1 MQAAGGRRRRKGGGM
16 SMRFT
21 VLASGSGGNASL
33 LEVSGFGLLL
43 DAGLGPRQLAARLA
57 AAGSSWSAVH
67 ALLLTHTHSDHWH
80 DRTFAQLHRR
90 NLPVYCHAGHHADL
104 DACSPAFTA
113 LHAANLIRTFDAG
126 EELSLAPGLCCRA
139 LPISHD
145 AGATFGFRFEAAPDL
160 FGCTCSLA
168 YLADLGCW
176 DDALATALADVDLL
190 ALEFNHD
197 VALEYASGRS
207 ARLIA
212 RVLGDGGHLSN
223 EQAAGLLR
231 EVLRR
236 SGAGRLKYVV
246 QLHLSRECNRPHL
259 ALAAA
264 RAVLDELKYKAEVH
278 TARQDEPGM
287 TLHIGGGAATPRR
300 RGAGT
305 RRPRRSAGEKRF
317 VQPWLPGWDVD
328 EAG

>member
-1 MQAAGGRRRRKGGGM
+1 M

-33 LEVSGFGLLL
+33 LEVGGFGLLL
-43 DAGLGPRQLAARLA
+43 DAGLGPRQLAARLT
-57 AAGSSWSAVH
+57 AAGSSWNAVH

-80 DRTFAQLHRR
+80 DRTFAHLHRR
-90 NLPVYCHAGHHADL
+90 QLPIYCHAGHHAAL
-104 DACSPAFTA
+104 DAYSPAFTA
-113 LHAANLIRTFDAG
+113 LRAANLVRPFEAG
-126 EELSLAPGLCCRA
+126 ESVVLAPGLHCRA

-160 FGCTCSLA
+160 FGGTCSLA

-176 DDALATALADVDLL
+176 DDALASALADVDVL

-223 EQAAGLLR
+223 DQAAGLLR
-231 EVLRR
+231 DVLRR
-236 SGAGRLKYVV
+236 SEPGRLKYVV
-246 QLHLSRECNRPHL
+246 QLHLSRDCNRPHI
-259 ALAAA
+259 AFAAA
-264 RAVLDELKYKAEVH
+264 RAVLDELKHEAEVH
-278 TARQDEPGM
+278 TASQDEPGA
-287 TLHIGGGAATPRR
+287 TLQIGAAVPRR
-300 RGAGT
+300 RASGPRGP
-305 RRPRRSAGEKRF
+305 RRPRAERTF
-317 VQPWLPGWDVD
+317 VQTWLPGWEDGATGV
-328 EAG
+328 A

>member
-1 MQAAGGRRRRKGGGM
+1 MA
-16 SMRFT
+16 MRFT

-33 LEVSGFGLLL
+33 LEAGGFGLLL

-57 AAGSSWSAVH
+57 AVGSSWNAVH

-80 DRTFAQLHRR
+80 DRTFAHLRRR
-90 NLPVYCHAGHHADL
+90 NLPVYCHASHHADL
-104 DACSPAFTA
+104 DAYSPAFTA
-113 LHAANLIRTFDAG
+113 LRAANLVRTFEAS
-126 EELSLAPGLCCRA
+126 ECLALAPGLCCRA
-139 LPISHD
+139 LPVSHD

-160 FGCTCSLA
+160 FGGTCALA

-176 DDALATALADVDLL
+176 DDGLASALTDVDVL

-231 EVLRR
+231 EVLTR
-236 SGAGRLKYVV
+236 SAPGRMRHVV
-246 QLHLSRECNRPHL
+246 QLHLSRECNRPDL

-264 RAVLDELKYKAEVH
+264 RTVLDELRHAAEVH
-278 TARQDEPGM
+278 TASQDEPGA
-287 TLHIGGGAATPRR
+287 TLQIGGGPPAPRR
-300 RGAGT
+300 RGGSRGA
-305 RRPRRSAGEKRF
+305 RRPRAEKTA
-317 VQPWLPGWDVD
+317 VQPWLPGWEAE

>member
-1 MQAAGGRRRRKGGGM
+1 M

-21 VLASGSGGNASL
+21 VLASGSAGNASL
-33 LEVSGFGLLL
+33 LEAGGFGLLL

-57 AAGSSWSAVH
+57 AAGTSWNAVH

-80 DRTFAQLHRR
+80 DRTFAHLRRR

-104 DACSPAFTA
+104 DAYSPAFTA
-113 LHAANLIRTFDAG
+113 LRAANLVRTFEAG
-126 EELSLAPGLCCRA
+126 ESLALAPGLCCRA
-139 LPISHD
+139 LPVSHD

-160 FGCTCSLA
+160 FGGTCALA

-176 DDALATALADVDLL
+176 DDDLASLLTDVDVL

-197 VALEYASGRS
+197 VALEHASGRS

-231 EVLRR
+231 DVLRR
-236 SGAGRLKYVV
+236 SAPGRLKYVV
-246 QLHLSRECNRPHL
+246 QLHLSRECNRPDL
-259 ALAAA
+259 ASAAA
-264 RAVLDELKYKAEVH
+264 RAVLNELRHEAEVH
-278 TARQDEPGM
+278 TASQDEPGA
-287 TLHIGGGAATPRR
+287 TLQIGPAPPAPRR
-300 RGAGT
+300 RGPRGV
-305 RRPRRSAGEKRF
+305 RRPRAEKTA
-317 VQPWLPGWDVD
+317 VQPWLPGWEPE